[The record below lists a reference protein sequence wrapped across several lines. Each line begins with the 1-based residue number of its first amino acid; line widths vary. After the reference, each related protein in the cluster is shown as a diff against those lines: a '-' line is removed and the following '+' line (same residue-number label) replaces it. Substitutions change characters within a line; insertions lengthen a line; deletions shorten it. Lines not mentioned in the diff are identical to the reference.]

1 MKFCIKCGQQAS
13 SDDQKFC
20 RFCGTEFPAIVLSHA
35 AEEDNHEK
43 DFTSGDGPDIKG
55 ETIGK
60 STDDGDSSVKIFF
73 QEKQK
78 PQEPEKG
85 QWSTPQAKSD
95 EQKEENAT
103 DSVPP
108 SETTSQVPLQTVD
121 SCRDRPP
128 FGRFKGKIIGIIT
141 ALLILSCIAG
151 FGGWFYIQN
160 YSIVGVGG
168 EKYSI
173 KNTTML
179 KVEEPDETD
188 WNAIGRL
195 TSLTSLTIV
204 GGPDTPAVTEENL
217 QSLAGLKMLD
227 ELVLDDLEFETAPV
241 LPDLQNLS
249 ILRIQGAGLTSEQ
262 CFELPPLPN
271 LDILDLSNNELSEI
285 GFLDRFSGLR
295 ELDVT
300 DNVIVQFG
308 ALNRVSE
315 LETLA
320 IDHIR
325 VQDLS
330 ALPNLQNLTI
340 GSVQVEN
347 VTAFKETQ
355 QANVDVAETLIQQFE
370 DGDYASIHNWLAEYF
385 GDNSDLVEDE
395 PIWYNDG
402 WFMYIDDSWDVLRNS
417 IAPAAKVLII
427 ESNGAYYGCV
437 ENDVRA
443 GDGVQCFTNND
454 SYYSGAWLN
463 DLPNGSGI
471 YYKTAANGSRLEY
484 AGLYVNGYEDGAM
497 TLTVNGTSSI
507 AYSADNGIRT
517 ILEERNGSYVYAQQG
532 DTYWCCADPT
542 GHGVPIGSI
551 PYQEEFSIEI
561 APVAQTSQPSQEH
574 AVQSLPSSPAPE
586 QSESAD
592 TGGGFSSDDIF
603 YIVDGD
609 EVYTIHGDEIYPWP
623 ADVPWPW

>member
-1 MKFCIKCGQQAS
+1 M
-13 SDDQKFC
+13 
-20 RFCGTEFPAIVLSHA
+20 
-35 AEEDNHEK
+35 
-43 DFTSGDGPDIKG
+43 
-55 ETIGK
+55 
-60 STDDGDSSVKIFF
+60 
-73 QEKQK
+73 
-78 PQEPEKG
+78 
-85 QWSTPQAKSD
+85 
-95 EQKEENAT
+95 
-103 DSVPP
+103 
-108 SETTSQVPLQTVD
+108 PLQTVD

-330 ALPNLQNLTI
+330 TLPNLQI
-340 GSVQVEN
+340 
-347 VTAFKETQ
+347 
-355 QANVDVAETLIQQFE
+355 
-370 DGDYASIHNWLAEYF
+370 
-385 GDNSDLVEDE
+385 
-395 PIWYNDG
+395 
-402 WFMYIDDSWDVLRNS
+402 
-417 IAPAAKVLII
+417 
-427 ESNGAYYGCV
+427 
-437 ENDVRA
+437 
-443 GDGVQCFTNND
+443 
-454 SYYSGAWLN
+454 
-463 DLPNGSGI
+463 
-471 YYKTAANGSRLEY
+471 
-484 AGLYVNGYEDGAM
+484 
-497 TLTVNGTSSI
+497 
-507 AYSADNGIRT
+507 
-517 ILEERNGSYVYAQQG
+517 
-532 DTYWCCADPT
+532 
-542 GHGVPIGSI
+542 
-551 PYQEEFSIEI
+551 
-561 APVAQTSQPSQEH
+561 
-574 AVQSLPSSPAPE
+574 
-586 QSESAD
+586 
-592 TGGGFSSDDIF
+592 
-603 YIVDGD
+603 
-609 EVYTIHGDEIYPWP
+609 
-623 ADVPWPW
+623 